1 MATATMDYSETFLPQ
16 RARARRISVAR
27 VFVRFAV
34 LYALIGMGMGIY
46 MGIAE
51 DFTLR
56 PAHAHINLL
65 GWASTMLFALT
76 YRAVPAMAES
86 RLAIWHLAIT
96 TFGIIGMTIAMPLY
110 FYGQEWVH
118 PIIAVVMLAQM
129 IGMSLFTLIVY
140 RHF

>member
-1 MATATMDYSETFLPQ
+1 MTTATMDYSETYLP
-16 RARARRISVAR
+16 RTRARRISIAR
-27 VFVRFAV
+27 AFVRFAV

-46 MGIAE
+46 MGVAE

-76 YRAVPAMAES
+76 YRAVPAMSES
-86 RLAIWHLAIT
+86 KLAIWHLTIT
-96 TFGIIGMTIAMPLY
+96 TLGIVGMTIAMPLY

-118 PIIAVVMLAQM
+118 PIIGIAMLAQV

>member
-1 MATATMDYSETFLPQ
+1 MTTATMDYSETFLP
-16 RARARRISVAR
+16 RTATRRISIAR
-27 VFVRFAV
+27 AFVRFAV

-46 MGIAE
+46 MGVAD

-76 YRAVPAMAES
+76 YRAVPAMSES

-96 TFGIIGMTIAMPLY
+96 TFGIVGMTIAMPLY

-118 PIIAVVMLAQM
+118 PIIGIAMLAQV